1 MGGLANTDSAL
12 SGAPDRRHPR
22 EPVEPR
28 RHPTARATQLSLTA
42 LAGWVTATGLV
53 GGLIA
58 ALVTRSERHILEAIE
73 TLTKRVDSLEA
84 SHSDGMERIHK
95 VELSHKD
102 SQIKL
107 AEWRADLTR
116 EFVSRPEWNRSREDM
131 LTAIAQTRSF
141 CARRHGEG
149 SNG

>member
-1 MGGLANTDSAL
+1 MGEHGFNWQA
-12 SGAPDRRHPR
+12 
-22 EPVEPR
+22 V
-28 RHPTARATQLSLTA
+28 TAI
-42 LAGWVTATGLV
+42 VTATGLV

-95 VELSHKD
+95 VELGHKD

-107 AEWRADLTR
+107 AEWRADLAR

-131 LTAIAQTRSF
+131 LTAIAQIRSF
-141 CARRHGEG
+141 CSRRHGEG